1 MIDIPERPQRLSI
14 IDTLQKMM
22 FEDLSIKDIKV
33 FYHFL
38 TVSHRKNTN
47 FVDIHDKSFFQYD
60 YISNSDCFGSID
72 KLIESQMLEKITDTE
87 YKVIWKFKFC

>member
-1 MIDIPERPQRLSI
+1 MMDIPEIRERLSI
-14 IDTLQKMM
+14 IDTLQKML
-22 FEDLSIKDIKV
+22 FEDLTIIDIKV

-38 TVSHRKNTN
+38 TVSHRQNTN

-60 YISNSDCFGSID
+60 YISNSDCFDSID
-72 KLIESQMLEKITDTE
+72 KLIESQMLEKITYTE